1 MASLFRTCILRSAR
15 AAATFTGPLKSSFG
29 QATPITTSFKSLS
42 FISSPCTRLI
52 LNNYTRSF
60 STTSIRSL
68 SRVLLPLGNKTRFKV
83 DQNLAEQLAY
93 EIKTETESSSYTP
106 DTPDFIKEFLN
117 RQTFKIEDKAGHDE
131 VAITRTFGNETLR
144 LLFSVSEVTSS
155 ESSSDSF
162 SDEDDYDSDGDDSV
176 SDENAED
183 EDDDL
188 SEGTFPIRCVLTQAK
203 GALAFELT
211 CEDGV
216 FIIDS
221 ISYYKDGNLANDLT
235 VEGDWQRRR
244 LYLGPRFENLDNEVQ
259 ILFERYLEE
268 RGIDTSLA
276 LFIPNYV
283 DYKEQK
289 EYLGWLHNVKKFVE
303 A

>member
-15 AAATFTGPLKSSFG
+15 TVPLKNPFG
-29 QATPITTSFKSLS
+29 QATPITRSFKSLN
-42 FISSPCTRLI
+42 FNSSTCTCLI
-52 LNNYTRSF
+52 LNNSTRSFSTTSIRSF

-68 SRVLLPLGNKTRFKV
+68 SSADRT
-83 DQNLAEQLAY
+83 LADQLAY

-106 DTPDFIKEFLN
+106 DTPDFIKEFLS
-117 RQTFKIEDKAGHDE
+117 RQTFKIEDKTGHDE
-131 VAITRTFGNETLR
+131 VAITRVFGNETLR
-144 LLFSVSEVTSS
+144 LLFSVSEVTSA

-162 SDEDDYDSDGDDSV
+162 SDEDDYESDGDDSV

-183 EDDDL
+183 EDEDL
-188 SEGTFPIRCVLTQAK
+188 SEGTFPIRCVLTVEKQAK

-221 ISYYKDGNLANDLT
+221 ISYYKDGKLANDLT

-289 EYLGWLHNVKKFVE
+289 EYLGWLHNVKKFVD